1 MLINFIHD
9 NSEVRKEI
17 ESSLLP
23 ILENWSRQS
32 LKKEPVIYGIRR
44 YLRGAWLGLHVDH
57 LPTHIISVILQ
68 VIHTQG
74 RRTRGGLGGRTPPP
88 RIGWGFIK

>member
-1 MLINFIHD
+1 MIPNFFYIFLTVPKPKMLMYFIHD
-9 NSEVRKEI
+9 NSEVQKEI

-44 YLRGAWLGLHVDH
+44 YLRGSWMGLHVDH

-68 VIHTQG
+68 VHNH
-74 RRTRGGLGGRTPPP
+74 
-88 RIGWGFIK
+88 

>member
-9 NSEVRKEI
+9 KSEVRKEI

-32 LKKEPVIYGIRR
+32 LKKEPIIYGIRR

-68 VIHTQG
+68 VMCLIEQ
-74 RRTRGGLGGRTPPP
+74 
-88 RIGWGFIK
+88 IF